1 MTKRDNRPTDKVH
14 NHIRGQSFVTLAK
27 IAIAVSAISAITSL
41 QLGVHHHHH
50 HHHHDYDDDDDDDDD
65 DNRAQPYQRF
75 PT

>member
-41 QLGVHHHHH
+41 QLRVHHHHH
-50 HHHHDYDDDDDDDDD
+50 LHHYVQLGVHSSQFFD
-65 DNRAQPYQRF
+65 RF
-75 PT
+75 L